1 FSLLSDFQIPA
12 PYKVGI
18 AYDAVCVNPL
28 EYLPWLR
35 SKLKSSVANKQ
46 RVQKTGLLVNAT
58 SLGPRS
64 LIGVEDTAPLLNR
77 EQFISTVVP
86 SLSYPDM
93 QLCVGARMSEHV
105 TCITCPGMIEVNA
118 ALLNNGTYQI
128 GKWDIPLGM
137 SVAMWIF
144 ERCSV

>member
-1 FSLLSDFQIPA
+1 MTFSLPFGRKTLCAINFQIPA

-77 EQFISTVVP
+77 EQCTIVEF
-86 SLSYPDM
+86 
-93 QLCVGARMSEHV
+93 Q
-105 TCITCPGMIEVNA
+105 
-118 ALLNNGTYQI
+118 
-128 GKWDIPLGM
+128 K
-137 SVAMWIF
+137 
-144 ERCSV
+144 